1 MKKFTKLMCLVLSIL
16 MIAACFA
23 ACGGDD
29 TNTKNPTVNPNE
41 TDDSSDG
48 TEDPSDRN
56 SVKDTVPSLNFNND
70 DLTFL
75 VRNDTDLWKNEMDV
89 ESTTT
94 DTLFDAIYYRNA
106 AVEKRLGVKIE
117 QIGQAGTFT
126 KADDWNST
134 LRNAVLTKSGDFDAA
149 AIYASTGSALAVEG
163 LYYNVLELPHINLDK
178 PWWNQTI
185 RNELTLF
192 DTLYFLGG
200 DIAITEI
207 TNGACLFY
215 NKNLFTELYQ
225 TRSINLY
232 DLVEKGE
239 WTIDLMHELVA
250 GAWVDMNSDGII
262 NDGDSVGYK
271 SNASGNVD
279 DGGMDAWIPAM
290 GIKLT
295 TIVDDY
301 PELTF
306 YDEHTVDAFEK
317 VKALHLENEGALV
330 GTGDKTTFILGN
342 QLFSRGTL
350 NSGASCRVMEDKYG
364 LLPLPKF
371 DKEQDNYYT
380 TFNNSSSLVVVL
392 STCTETEKVGAT
404 LELMAAE
411 SYKQV
416 IPAYFEVCL
425 QGKYSE
431 APEDAEMYDRILS
444 SFVFNFGFCFSTKSL
459 NSVGSLF
466 RDLSIDIAQKYDAN
480 KVKYQEA
487 LDDLIDKLDELA
499 WENSLK

>member
-1 MKKFTKLMCLVLSIL
+1 MKNFTKLLCLVLSLL
-16 MIAACFA
+16 MIVACFA
-23 ACGGDD
+23 ACGGDKTDSGNNPVTQPSDNNSD
-29 TNTKNPTVNPNE
+29 TA
-41 TDDSSDG
+41 
-48 TEDPSDRN
+48 EDPSDRN
-56 SVKDTVPSLNFNND
+56 SVKDTVPSLNFKND
-70 DLTFL
+70 DLTFF
-75 VRNDTDLWKNEMDV
+75 VRNDNELWKNEMDV
-89 ESTTT
+89 ETTTT

-117 QIGQAGTFT
+117 QIGQAGTFNS
-126 KADDWNST
+126 ANDWNST

-163 LYYNVLELPHINLDK
+163 LYYNVLDLPHINLDK

-185 RNELTLF
+185 RQELTLF
-192 DTLYFLGG
+192 DTLYYLGG
-200 DIAITEI
+200 DVTITEI
-207 TNGACLFY
+207 TNGMCLFY

-232 DLVEKGE
+232 DMVDSGE
-239 WTIDLMHELVA
+239 WTIDFMHELVA
-250 GAWVDMNSDGII
+250 GAWIDTNSDGVV
-262 NDGDSVGYK
+262 NDGDTVGYK
-271 SNASGNVD
+271 SNASGNNSS
-279 DGGMDAWIPAM
+279 GGMDAWIPAM

-317 VKALHLENEGALV
+317 VKALHIENEGALL
-330 GTGDKTTFILGN
+330 GTGDKTQFTLGN
-342 QLFSRGTL
+342 QLFVLGNL
-350 NSGASCRVMEDKYG
+350 NSGSNYRVMEDKYG

-371 DKEQDNYYT
+371 DKEQDDYYT
-380 TFNNSSSLVVVL
+380 TFDNTSSLIVVL
-392 STCTETEKVGAT
+392 STCTETDKVGAT

-431 APEDAEMYDRILS
+431 APEDAAMYDRILG
-444 SFVFNFGFCFSTKSL
+444 SFVFNFGFCYSTKSL
-459 NSVGSLF
+459 DGIGSLF